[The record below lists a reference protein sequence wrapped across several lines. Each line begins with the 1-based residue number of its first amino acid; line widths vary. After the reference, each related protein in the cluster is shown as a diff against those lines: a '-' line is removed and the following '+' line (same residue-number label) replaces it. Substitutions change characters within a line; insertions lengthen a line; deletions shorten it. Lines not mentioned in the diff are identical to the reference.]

1 MIKKIDGQ
9 IFSDK
14 RFREQMLDMI
24 EKNYEKI
31 VKKLNSK

>member
-1 MIKKIDGQ
+1 MIKKKDGQ

-14 RFREQMLDMI
+14 QFRDQMLNMI

-31 VKKLNSK
+31 VKKLNIK

>member
-1 MIKKIDGQ
+1 MIKKIDCQ

-14 RFREQMLDMI
+14 QFREQMLDMI

-31 VKKLNSK
+31 VKKINIK

>member
-14 RFREQMLDMI
+14 QFRTQMVEMI
-24 EKNYEKI
+24 EKNFEKI
-31 VKKLNSK
+31 VKKLNIK